1 MLRYIQK
8 LIIPSDLEWTRL
20 PVLLVTII
28 FLDPE
33 GPYRLKAD
41 VYSAGHGS
49 VSPLSPEGPAQME
62 QSRAH

>member
-8 LIIPSDLEWTRL
+8 LIIPTDLEWTRF

-49 VSPLSPEGPAQME
+49 VSPLSP
-62 QSRAH
+62 